1 MDNSPRDNHTQQPP
15 YKRQN
20 VARAYTVGTS
30 EKREYAETIHVC
42 NKCKLHYNGPCTAK
56 CGNCKKVRHLARDCR
71 EIVFKTCDPK
81 HAVTPTNL
89 CHLDTTLHR
98 PAAADNNVDTVAAHI
113 LVSHKLP
120 VVDLHSG

>member
-1 MDNSPRDNHTQQPP
+1 MDNNPRDNHTQQPP

-71 EIVFKTCDPK
+71 G
-81 HAVTPTNL
+81 
-89 CHLDTTLHR
+89 TTATMDQLA
-98 PAAADNNVDTVAAHI
+98 PVKIKEPSLALNVKSRT
-113 LVSHKLP
+113 LP
-120 VVDLHSG
+120 